1 MRDAFLLQEVLED
14 YRAKQ
19 QRESVAGRFTMADH
33 FMARADALERAV
45 DMARKAAARAEAAE

>member
-33 FMARADALERAV
+33 FMSRADALERAV
-45 DMARKAAARAEAAE
+45 ELAARAEAAE